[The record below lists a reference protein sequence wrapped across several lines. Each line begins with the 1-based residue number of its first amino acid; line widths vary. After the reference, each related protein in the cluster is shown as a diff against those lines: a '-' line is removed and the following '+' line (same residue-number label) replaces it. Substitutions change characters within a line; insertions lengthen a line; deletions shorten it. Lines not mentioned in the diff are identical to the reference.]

1 MKQSHV
7 YWSIHLKIG
16 MSNVINIDDIFN
28 SSSIKKI
35 QKIKA
40 IDLLGRSICEC
51 ETQEEEH

>member
-1 MKQSHV
+1 
-7 YWSIHLKIG
+7 

-51 ETQEEEH
+51 ETQENLEATTENQDRWK